1 MDNNIKLA
9 LYQQTHFHANKLTQG
24 EKKQQNT
31 ETCFEKKKKVSSVK
45 MGCTCMALKRKITI
59 YN

>member
-9 LYQQTHFHANKLTQG
+9 LYQQTHFHANKTQC
-24 EKKQQNT
+24 EKKKKNT
-31 ETCFEKKKKVSSVK
+31 ETCFEKKKKISSMK
-45 MGCTCMALKRKITI
+45 MGYTCKALKGKITI

>member
-9 LYQQTHFHANKLTQG
+9 LYQQTRFHANKLTQG
-24 EKKQQNT
+24 EKKKNT

-45 MGCTCMALKRKITI
+45 MDCTRMALK
-59 YN
+59 

>member
-9 LYQQTHFHANKLTQG
+9 LYQQTHFHANKTQC
-24 EKKQQNT
+24 EKKNT